1 LASDGTH
8 SVPYKVLPLL
18 TAGLASVYLIFSLIA
33 IPQSGEEAKPIR
45 PSANPESH
53 ALQTQQ
59 DFSSISGFHLFG
71 HPVTSSSVGL
81 SAESTQA
88 LQLKGVLYLK
98 DNQAHAII
106 ESAGHIQ
113 KTYRVNDT
121 LPGGAVLQA
130 IADHSIILTTNNGQ
144 ESLSLDKTKLGL
156 ATATDMQPEPQPSN
170 EQQPS
175 ADDIVIQPPES
186 LAN

>member
-1 LASDGTH
+1 MLQSCRVRYAYLSAT
-8 SVPYKVLPLL
+8 
-18 TAGLASVYLIFSLIA
+18 GLALVYLIFSLVTIG
-33 IPQSGEEAKPIR
+33 QSGAETKATQLA
-45 PSANPESH
+45 ANQERHTS
-53 ALQTQQ
+53 QSQQ
-59 DFSSISGFHLFG
+59 DFSLISGFHLFG
-71 HPVTSSSVGL
+71 HSLVASNSTGL
-81 SAESTQA
+81 PAESTQA

-106 ESAGHIQ
+106 ESAEHSQ
-113 KTYRVNDT
+113 KNYRVNDT

-130 IADHSIILTTNNGQ
+130 IESHSIILVTNNGQ
-144 ESLSLDKTKLGL
+144 ESLALDKTKFGL
-156 ATATDMQPEPQPSN
+156 TTDTQPESQPSI